1 MWHRSARAWLAAQAI
16 ELPKPGMKWQPMYR
30 KPHRNNKTIS
40 IRRFISLAKEK
51 NYESI
56 QHP

>member
-1 MWHRSARAWLAAQAI
+1 MWHRSARALLAAQAI
-16 ELPKPGMKWQPMYR
+16 KLPKPETKWRPMHR
-30 KPHRNNKTIS
+30 RPHRNNKTIS